1 MKQKIVFATNNA
13 HKLEE
18 VAAILGDSYE
28 VLSLREIGCD
38 ADIPE
43 TADTFAGNALQ
54 KARYV
59 KEHYGYD
66 CFADDSGL
74 EVDALD
80 GAPGVYSA
88 RYSGGGSEA
97 NMDKLLHNLTGKS
110 ERGAQFRT
118 VIALLIGEDAR
129 LFEGFLIL
137 GCFVHADG
145 GTRQLA
151 YTAHT
156 VACQSHQHHTAV
168 HIGAADREGGLVGVE
183 HHAAPDHIRIAGVQ
197 VYKCLGLPL
206 PRRISAASPADRRP
220 RGTAP
225 RQSPCT
231 HRCSCSSWGSYR
243 DPDP

>member
-18 VAAILGDSYE
+18 VAAMLGDNYE
-28 VLSLREIGCD
+28 VLSLHEIGCD

-54 KARYV
+54 KAQYV

-97 NMDKLLHNLTGKS
+97 NMDKLLHNLTGES
-110 ERGAQFRT
+110 NRCAQFRT
-118 VIALLIGEDAR
+118 VIALLIDGESQ
-129 LFEGFLIL
+129 LFEGIVRGSITKERRGEGGFGYDPIFVPEGYEHTFAQL
-137 GCFVHADG
+137 GSEVKNRISHRAKAVE
-145 GTRQLA
+145 QLA
-151 YTAHT
+151 QYLK
-156 VACQSHQHHTAV
+156 
-168 HIGAADREGGLVGVE
+168 GRE
-183 HHAAPDHIRIAGVQ
+183 
-197 VYKCLGLPL
+197 
-206 PRRISAASPADRRP
+206 
-220 RGTAP
+220 
-225 RQSPCT
+225 
-231 HRCSCSSWGSYR
+231 
-243 DPDP
+243 

>member
-1 MKQKIVFATNNA
+1 MKNKIVFATNNA

-18 VAAILGDSYE
+18 VAAILGDSFE

-43 TADTFAGNALQ
+43 TTDTFAGNALQ

-97 NMDKLLHNLTGKS
+97 NMDKLLLNLTGKS
-110 ERGAQFRT
+110 DRGAQFRT
-118 VIALLIGEDAR
+118 VIALLIGEQTQ
-129 LFEGFLIL
+129 LFEG
-137 GCFVHADG
+137 VV
-145 GTRQLA
+145 R
-151 YTAHT
+151 
-156 VACQSHQHHTAV
+156 
-168 HIGAADREGGLVGVE
+168 GAIIEECRGEGGFGYDPIFVPEGYNQTFAE
-183 HHAAPDHIRIAGVQ
+183 
-197 VYKCLGLPL
+197 LGSEVKN
-206 PRRISAASPADRRP
+206 RIS
-220 RGTAP
+220 
-225 RQSPCT
+225 
-231 HRCSCSSWGSYR
+231 HRAKAVELLAQYLNKGM
-243 DPDP
+243 

>member
-18 VAAILGDSYE
+18 VAAMLGDNYE

-54 KARYV
+54 KAQYV
-59 KEHYGYD
+59 KERYGYD

-97 NMDKLLHNLTGKS
+97 NNWRK
-110 ERGAQFRT
+110 
-118 VIALLIGEDAR
+118 
-129 LFEGFLIL
+129 
-137 GCFVHADG
+137 
-145 GTRQLA
+145 
-151 YTAHT
+151 
-156 VACQSHQHHTAV
+156 
-168 HIGAADREGGLVGVE
+168 
-183 HHAAPDHIRIAGVQ
+183 
-197 VYKCLGLPL
+197 
-206 PRRISAASPADRRP
+206 
-220 RGTAP
+220 
-225 RQSPCT
+225 
-231 HRCSCSSWGSYR
+231 
-243 DPDP
+243 

>member
-18 VAAILGDSYE
+18 VSAILGDCYE

-43 TADTFAGNALQ
+43 TSDTFAGNALQ
-54 KARYV
+54 KAQYV
-59 KEHYGYD
+59 KQHFGYD

-74 EVDALD
+74 EVDILD

-118 VIALLIGEDAR
+118 VIALLIGEENR
-129 LFEGFLIL
+129 LFEGI
-137 GCFVHADG
+137 VR
-145 GTRQLA
+145 GTIIEERR
-151 YTAHT
+151 
-156 VACQSHQHHTAV
+156 
-168 HIGAADREGGLVGVE
+168 GEGGFGYDPIFVPEGYDLTF
-183 HHAAPDHIRIAGVQ
+183 AQ
-197 VYKCLGLPL
+197 LGNEVKN
-206 PRRISAASPADRRP
+206 RIS
-220 RGTAP
+220 
-225 RQSPCT
+225 
-231 HRCSCSSWGSYR
+231 HRAKAVELLAQYLNEKR
-243 DPDP
+243 